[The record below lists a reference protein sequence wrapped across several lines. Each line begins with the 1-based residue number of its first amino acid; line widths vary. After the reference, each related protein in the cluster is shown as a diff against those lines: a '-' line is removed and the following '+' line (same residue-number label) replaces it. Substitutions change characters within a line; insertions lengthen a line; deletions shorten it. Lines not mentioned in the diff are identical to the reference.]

1 MRSILLPAKALA
13 DESRLKILWM
23 LEGRTLCVCEI
34 QAVLG
39 LAQSTVSR
47 HMQVLE
53 DAGFVVSERNGPW
66 KDYRLNPLAPP
77 IVQGLLALVRLAGAS
92 EPEARAV
99 RNRALGVDRQ
109 VLCARTPAEGKRS

>member
-1 MRSILLPAKALA
+1 MEQILGAAKSLA

-23 LEGRTLCVCEI
+23 LEGRRLCACEI

-66 KDYRLNPLAPP
+66 KEYRLHPAPP
-77 IVQGLLALVRLAGAS
+77 PFVQGLLAQVRMAG
-92 EPEARAV
+92 EGHPVAREV
-99 RNRALGVDRQ
+99 RDRAARVSREN
-109 VLCARTPAEGKRS
+109 LCAA

>member
-1 MRSILLPAKALA
+1 MREILAPAKALA

-23 LEGRTLCVCEI
+23 LEGRRRCVCEI

-53 DAGFVVSERNGPW
+53 DAGFVVAERNGPW
-66 KDYRLNPLAPP
+66 KDYRLNPAPP
-77 IVQGLLALVRLAGAS
+77 PFVQGLLAQVRMAG
-92 EPEARAV
+92 ETHPVAREV
-99 RNRALGVDRQ
+99 REQAAGVSREN
-109 VLCARTPAEGKRS
+109 LCAA

>member
-1 MRSILLPAKALA
+1 MREILAPTKALA

-23 LEGRTLCVCEI
+23 LEGRRRCVCEI

-53 DAGFVVSERNGPW
+53 DAGFVVAERNGPW
-66 KDYRLNPLAPP
+66 KDYRLNPAPP
-77 IVQGLLALVRLAGAS
+77 PFVQGLLAQVRMAG
-92 EPEARAV
+92 ETHPVAREV
-99 RNRALGVDRQ
+99 REQAAGVSREN
-109 VLCARTPAEGKRS
+109 LCAA

>member
-1 MRSILLPAKALA
+1 MDDVLVPAKALA

-23 LEGRTLCVCEI
+23 LEGRALCACEI

-53 DAGFVVSERNGPW
+53 EAGFVLSERNGPW
-66 KDYRLNPLAPP
+66 KDYRLHPGPSP
-77 IVQGLLALVRLAGAS
+77 FVQGLLAQVRLAGAAH
-92 EPEARAV
+92 PAAREV
-99 RNRALGVDRQ
+99 RERAAGVNRQTV
-109 VLCARTPAEGKRS
+109 CAA

>member
-1 MRSILLPAKALA
+1 MRELLAPAKALA

-23 LEGRTLCVCEI
+23 LEGRALCACEI

-53 DAGFVVSERNGPW
+53 DAGFVVAQRNGPW
-66 KDYRLNPLAPP
+66 KDYRLHPQPP
-77 IVQGLLALVRLAGAS
+77 AFVQGLLAQVRMIG
-92 EPEARAV
+92 ETHPVAREV
-99 RNRALGVDRQ
+99 REQAARVNRED
-109 VLCARTPAEGKRS
+109 LCAA